1 MPTPPPQVRPIITE
15 TTEAAAVLDRL
26 MMACVTGKNAETVLG
41 PGGLGALTEH
51 KLWTEAAEGVA
62 RLDAVHRDAQHIFL
76 NTWKRVGYVL
86 RGCVGDDD
94 AFFAMLRKLL
104 PAYDGPAQT
113 LYRGQRKGEAP
124 QPSWTR
130 SEHIACKVALYGT
143 ANVEPVRLV
152 ARPPKGVTRFADGIV
167 LTARVRAS
175 RIISAPCLRG
185 EREGEFV
192 LDVRAIKY
200 TEELAAVVAA
210 RIRADIAAPPSRWR
224 MS

>member
-26 MMACVTGKNAETVLG
+26 MMACVTGKDAETVLG

-51 KLWTEAAEGVA
+51 KLWTEAAEGIA

-86 RGCVGDDD
+86 RGYVADDD

-113 LYRGQRKGEAP
+113 LPWSTQGRSSATIMDPKRAHRVQGRALRHRQR
-124 QPSWTR
+124 
-130 SEHIACKVALYGT
+130 
-143 ANVEPVRLV
+143 
-152 ARPPKGVTRFADGIV
+152 
-167 LTARVRAS
+167 
-175 RIISAPCLRG
+175 
-185 EREGEFV
+185 
-192 LDVRAIKY
+192 
-200 TEELAAVVAA
+200 
-210 RIRADIAAPPSRWR
+210 
-224 MS
+224 

>member
-1 MPTPPPQVRPIITE
+1 MPSPLLGPMSTE

-26 MMACVTGKNAETVLG
+26 IMACVTGKNAETVLG

-51 KLWTEAAEGVA
+51 KLWTEAAAGIA
-62 RLDAVHRDAQHIFL
+62 RLDAVHRDAQHVFL
-76 NTWKRVGYVL
+76 NTWKRVGYLL
-86 RGCVGDDD
+86 RGYVGDDD

-113 LYRGQRKGEAP
+113 LYRGQRKGEVP

-152 ARPPKGVTRFADGIV
+152 ARPPKGVPRFADGIV

-192 LDVRAIKY
+192 LDVRAIEY
-200 TEELAAVVAA
+200 TEELAAVAAA
-210 RIRADIAAPPSRWR
+210 RIRAHIAARLAGRPQ
-224 MS
+224 